1 MQTMPFRMQYRLGC
15 FGRCPEKV
23 LWSSCQ
29 MPDTKNPAGCSLRDF
44 LYGDNMI
51 RLMVNENSS
60 PKVPPF
66 LRLPCLSPGLNLKNR
81 KSPLSSRRCGLSW
94 ISVDY
99 DVAERV
105 GFEPTYRLL
114 TDNSISSRARYGQ
127 LRYLSALWSCA
138 CTARPKALFSL
149 FRRKKQ

>member
-60 PKVPPF
+60 PK
-66 LRLPCLSPGLNLKNR
+66 G
-81 KSPLSSRRCGLSW
+81 SPLFEAALFVAGLEPQKQKKSAQLKALRTFLDFCGL
-94 ISVDY
+94 
-99 DVAERV
+99 
-105 GFEPTYRLL
+105 
-114 TDNSISSRARYGQ
+114 
-127 LRYLSALWSCA
+127 
-138 CTARPKALFSL
+138 
-149 FRRKKQ
+149 